1 MDGSVKPPRA
11 GIGHLVTLLI
21 EGGGGKRVLLADA
34 RCVDALGRITGR
46 PDAIVATR
54 SPLGAAILNRS
65 CEDRCEYREGNCVK
79 VVRIV
84 GIDPGP
90 VL

>member
-1 MDGSVKPPRA
+1 MSGGTKPPRA

-34 RCVDALGRITGR
+34 KCVDVLSRVTGH
-46 PDAIVATR
+46 PEAIVATR

-65 CEDRCEYREGNCVK
+65 CEDRCEYQEGNCVK
-79 VVRIV
+79 VVQIV